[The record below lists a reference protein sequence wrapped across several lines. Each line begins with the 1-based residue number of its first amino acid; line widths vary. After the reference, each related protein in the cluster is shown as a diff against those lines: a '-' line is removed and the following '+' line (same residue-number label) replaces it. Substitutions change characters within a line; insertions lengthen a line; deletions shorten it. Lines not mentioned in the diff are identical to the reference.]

1 MVQYYWLDP
10 VAHTIYGLVA
20 SQLADEDD
28 KYLDDNG
35 TRISVPEYLRQH
47 FGFHHSYIGYAVL
60 VLAGFVILFM
70 AVGATA
76 LKMLKF
82 LKR

>member
-1 MVQYYWLDP
+1 MQYYWIDP

-20 SQLADEDD
+20 SQLADENDR
-28 KYLDDNG
+28 YFIYNG
-35 TRISVPEYLRQH
+35 APISVPDYLREH
-47 FGFHHSYIGYAVL
+47 FGYHHSYIGYAVL

-76 LKMLKF
+76 LKVLKF